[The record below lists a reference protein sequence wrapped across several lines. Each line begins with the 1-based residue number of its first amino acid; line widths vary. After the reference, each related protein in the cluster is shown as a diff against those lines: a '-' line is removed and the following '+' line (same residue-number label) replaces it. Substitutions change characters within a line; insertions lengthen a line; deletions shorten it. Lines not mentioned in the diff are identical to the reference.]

1 MGVRVR
7 GHIGPVGASADAG
20 KGCMAIF
27 MVALFALLVAGPY
40 LLGQWAA
47 KHLGGGITAQHI
59 TGWVLE
65 GPWLGFLALLGVGY
79 VISLF
84 RK

>member
-20 KGCMAIF
+20 KGCMALF
-27 MVALFALLVAGPY
+27 TFALFALLVWGPY

-47 KHLGGGITAQHI
+47 KHLGGGITAQHV
-59 TGWVLE
+59 TAWTLE
-65 GPWLGFLALLGVGY
+65 GPWLCFLALLAVAYVVGK
-79 VISLF
+79 F